1 MKKSCLILLLAMF
14 LASCSKYEPLHFPR
28 TPYEGNELR
37 TDGFWYHV
45 GHSQYVPDWMS
56 LYFLYRNGFQNWFHD
71 TKWGDAPHFRDL
83 RGTPEYEAM
92 GGDKFYFQFGYY
104 RIW

>member
-1 MKKSCLILLLAMF
+1 MGIAFAACSPSVKVPEPVEGPSLGLLLTAVW
-14 LASCSKYEPLHFPR
+14 CS
-28 TPYEGNELR
+28 GI
-37 TDGFWYHV
+37 
-45 GHSQYVPDWMS
+45 
-56 LYFLYRNGFQNWFHD
+56 QNWFHD

>member
-1 MKKSCLILLLAMF
+1 MNKKLKTTA
-14 LASCSKYEPLHFPR
+14 
-28 TPYEGNELR
+28 
-37 TDGFWYHV
+37 
-45 GHSQYVPDWMS
+45 
-56 LYFLYRNGFQNWFHD
+56 
-71 TKWGDAPHFRDL
+71 DAPHFRDL

>member
-1 MKKSCLILLLAMF
+1 MGIAFAACSPSVKVPEPEVTEQSRSIEGPSLGLLLTAVW
-14 LASCSKYEPLHFPR
+14 CS
-28 TPYEGNELR
+28 GI
-37 TDGFWYHV
+37 
-45 GHSQYVPDWMS
+45 QI
-56 LYFLYRNGFQNWFHD
+56 WFHD
-71 TKWGDAPHFRDL
+71 TKWGDDPHFRDL